1 MRLATECLRLCIAAD
16 GNHAPAYNNLGVL
29 EMRRGRTA
37 HARAFFQTAAQLA
50 GYLFEPSF
58 NHALLAYEVSN
69 WFLEEIFLELY
80 FQCGDLQTSFVVVQ
94 KALEAYPTH
103 VNSLNLLKDLRKHF
117 NTI

>member
-37 HARAFFQTAAQLA
+37 HARAFFQTAARLA

-58 NHALLAYEVSN
+58 NHALLAFEVRYIASYVCTL
-69 WFLEEIFLELY
+69 LEY
-80 FQCGDLQTSFVVVQ
+80 FSVRGFTNKPDSGS
-94 KALEAYPTH
+94 ESP
-103 VNSLNLLKDLRKHF
+103 
-117 NTI
+117 